1 MTAPAAAAEVAA
13 LRRRYLWMAT
23 SIFFLDLAITLIFSA
38 TTGSWNNFWRSE
50 GSGIALLGI
59 ANWLIARRLFEPI
72 TRYLLGEVPFGDVQ
86 RRLTQLPLLTARYVG
101 LLAIVVI
108 GFRNSTPWWVE
119 SHVMF
124 NLRPTILDFIT
135 LLIILPA
142 FYFTFTYFAVSDY
155 LARLCGFI
163 FERTGQNLHLFF
175 GSYRSKLFVALTVV
189 SIGPV
194 AAIVV
199 DFFSYTGDRQQTEIL
214 VDVASAAMGV
224 AITAFYI
231 ARSLLQP
238 ISILSTAM
246 ARVADGDLNVRVP
259 VTSNDEIGQLTGRF
273 NTMIEGLQE
282 REKIRETFASA
293 RKASV
298 GSVCRL

>member
-72 TRYLLGEVPFGDVQ
+72 RRYLLGEVPFGDVQ

-155 LARLCGFI
+155 LARL
-163 FERTGQNLHLFF
+163 
-175 GSYRSKLFVALTVV
+175 
-189 SIGPV
+189 
-194 AAIVV
+194 
-199 DFFSYTGDRQQTEIL
+199 
-214 VDVASAAMGV
+214 
-224 AITAFYI
+224 
-231 ARSLLQP
+231 
-238 ISILSTAM
+238 
-246 ARVADGDLNVRVP
+246 
-259 VTSNDEIGQLTGRF
+259 
-273 NTMIEGLQE
+273 
-282 REKIRETFASA
+282 
-293 RKASV
+293 
-298 GSVCRL
+298 